1 MRLCRF
7 FCPEL
12 DATTPLV
19 RLDPAE
25 SHHCAN
31 VLRKQPGQVIELVN
45 GAGILAK
52 AVIESI
58 RSDGVQCRIAERTC
72 QPPPQRRLILLVS
85 IPKGDRME
93 WLVEKCTELGA
104 YHIAFAHFEF
114 SVKLGSPTLLQ
125 KAHKVAVSALKQSG
139 RLYLPHIS
147 GIEAVDTTLEELK
160 SRYPAAGLFYGSSQ
174 GMPFFS
180 SPLRQVR
187 DKVVIIG
194 PEGGFSDPE
203 YAFFKHWGAQA
214 VCINDAVLR
223 TETAAAAFCALCAA
237 WWDSLTEGS

>member
-12 DATTPLV
+12 HATNPIV

-25 SHHCAN
+25 SHHCIT

-45 GAGILAK
+45 GTGVLAK

-58 RSDGVQCRIAERTC
+58 RSDTVQCRITERTC
-72 QPPPQRRLILLVS
+72 QPPPENRLILLVS

-93 WLVEKCTELGA
+93 WLVEKCTELGV

-114 SVKLGSPTLLQ
+114 SVKLGNPNLLQ
-125 KAHKVAVSALKQSG
+125 KAQKIAVSALKQSG

-147 GIEAVDTTLEELK
+147 GIEAVDTTVEELK
-160 SRYPAAGLFYGSSQ
+160 CLFPGAGLYYGSSE
-174 GMPFFS
+174 GMAFFS
-180 SPLRQVR
+180 SPIRQVR

-203 YAFFKHWGAQA
+203 YAFFKHCGAQP

-237 WWDSLTEGS
+237 WSKPA